1 VAREIIWTESAWT
14 DLEEIAAYITKDSE
28 YYAAALVREIR
39 DASRTLGTLARRGR
53 IVPEFHDPLIRE
65 LLVGNYR
72 LIYRSGPGRTAV
84 YILGVIHGAR
94 DLDALWKRSRKSKP

>member
-1 VAREIIWTESAWT
+1 MARKIIWTKSAWT
-14 DLEEIAAYITKDSE
+14 DLEEIADYITKDSE
-28 YYAAALVREIR
+28 YYAAALVRDIR
-39 DASRTLGTLARRGR
+39 DASRTLGTLAQRGR
-53 IVPEFHDPLIRE
+53 IVPEFQDPLIRE

-72 LIYRSGPGRTAV
+72 LIYRSARTAV